1 MTSELAH
8 TAFTECGGPHVQ
20 ASLRFAGSYGVFKR
34 GCCDD
39 QQVVSSL

>member
-20 ASLRFAGSYGVFKR
+20 ASLRFAG
-34 GCCDD
+34 DD